1 MCGVDSAV
9 CSFVTWYS
17 MNCMFADGSLMLIV
31 LVFLPGVAGGLMRG
45 LIGITKHCSRG
56 KESFKPRKLLFS
68 LLTATLVGAVA
79 SVATSGD
86 WRVAF
91 LAGFA
96 GSDVLDSLRKT
107 RLFGLL
113 T

>member
-1 MCGVDSAV
+1 MLTDPSLTVIV
-9 CSFVTWYS
+9 
-17 MNCMFADGSLMLIV
+17 FA
-31 LVFLPGVAGGLMRG
+31 FLPGMLGGLVRG
-45 LIGITKHCSRG
+45 LVGIAKHVGRR
-56 KESFKPRKLLFS
+56 KESFKFRKLLFS
-68 LLTATLVGAVA
+68 LLTAILVGGVA
-79 SVATSGD
+79 GIATNGD

-113 T
+113 S